1 MTLEQLR
8 IFVAVAERLHVTRAA
23 EALHLTQSAASAAI
37 AALEQRHNTKL
48 FDRVGRRLEL
58 TAAGRAL
65 LPEAR
70 IVLQSARNAEA
81 ALSDLSALKR
91 GTLTV
96 AASQTVSSY
105 WLPERLARF
114 THSHPAIG
122 LTMIAGNTVQT
133 AQAVMDGTAE
143 LGFVEGE
150 VRVPQLRHET
160 VSTDRIAIYA
170 GPDHPLTRK
179 RVHADDLARAE
190 WVLREEGSGTRAHF
204 ESEMRRMG
212 IEPSGLRIVM
222 VMPTNE
228 AAMAAAAKGK
238 MLTAVSELA
247 AAPQIAA
254 GIVVRLRFALAER
267 RFEMLR
273 HRERGLSRAAAAFA
287 ATLSVGLE
295 PGGARA

>member
-23 EALHLTQSAASAAI
+23 EMLHLTQSAVSAAI
-37 AALEQRHNTKL
+37 AALEQRHNAKL

-70 IVLQSARNAEA
+70 VVLQSARNAEA
-81 ALSDLSALKR
+81 ALTDLAGLTR

-114 THSHPAIG
+114 AQTYPDIQ
-122 LTMIAGNTVQT
+122 LTMLTGNTG
-133 AQAVMDGTAE
+133 QAALAVTNGTAE

-150 VRVPQLRHET
+150 VREAHLLRET
-160 VSTDRIAIYA
+160 ISADRIALYSS
-170 GPDHPLTRK
+170 PDHPLAHK
-179 RVHADDLARAE
+179 RVRADDLAHAH

-204 ESEMRRMG
+204 EGEMRRVG
-212 IEPSGLRIVM
+212 IDPARLHVVM

-228 AAMAAAAKGK
+228 AALAAAAKGA

-247 AAPQIAA
+247 AAPHVAA
-254 GIVVRLRFALAER
+254 GLVARVRFALAER
-267 RFEMLR
+267 KFEMLH
-273 HRERGLSRAAAAFA
+273 HRERDQSRAAAAFA
-287 ATLSVGLE
+287 AMLSTH
-295 PGGARA
+295 R